1 MLANIHFYISL
12 KLPLLSF
19 SAAAKSELTLCVVLK
34 PNERILVLI
43 LILILIPYVFQTFFT
58 LIYWLS

>member
-43 LILILIPYVFQTFFT
+43 LILIPYVFQTFLT

>member
-19 SAAAKSELTLCVVLK
+19 SAAAKSELTCVVLK
-34 PNERILVLI
+34 PNERILI
-43 LILILIPYVFQTFFT
+43 LILILIPYVFQTFLT

>member
-34 PNERILVLI
+34 PNELI
-43 LILILIPYVFQTFFT
+43 LILILIPYVFQTFLT

>member
-19 SAAAKSELTLCVVLK
+19 SAVAKSELTLCVVLK

-43 LILILIPYVFQTFFT
+43 LILIPYVFQTFLT

>member
-34 PNERILVLI
+34 PNERILI
-43 LILILIPYVFQTFFT
+43 LILILIPYVFQTFLT

>member
-19 SAAAKSELTLCVVLK
+19 SAAANSELTCVVLK